1 MSRST
6 VLIDAAT
13 LHEELGQPGLSVV
26 DSTVVLRRE
35 IPDGPYTVE
44 SGRPGYDQAHIP
56 GAVFADIPGELSDS
70 SSPFPFAL
78 PRPETFARAIGELG
92 VGPDTRVVV
101 YAQESPMWA
110 SRLWWLLSYFGFEDV
125 RVLDGGLASWRRAG
139 YPVSSEPPT
148 LRPSTFV
155 ARPRP
160 ELLATKDDVVSA
172 LHGQPALLVNAL
184 SPEAFRGE
192 GPGAYSRPGRIPG
205 SLSAPARN
213 LLDPETGCFRPAT
226 ELANELGELLSS
238 DPAVPVVAYCGGG
251 ISATVDILALELL
264 GRENVRLYDGSL
276 TEWSADPELPLE
288 VG

>member
-1 MSRST
+1 L
-6 VLIDAAT
+6 VI
-13 LHEELGQPGLSVV
+13 
-26 DSTVVLRRE
+26 DSTAVLRRE
-35 IPDGPYTVE
+35 IADGPYVVE
-44 SGRPGYDQAHIP
+44 SGRPGYDQGHIP
-56 GAVFADIPGELSDS
+56 GAVFADIPGELSDT

-78 PRPETFARAIGELG
+78 PQPEPFAGAMGELG

-125 RVLDGGLASWRRAG
+125 RVLDGGLPSWRQAG
-139 YPVSSEPPT
+139 YPVSSESPA
-148 LRPSTFV
+148 LKPSRFV

-160 ELLATKDDVVSA
+160 ELLATKDDVIRA
-172 LHGQPALLVNAL
+172 LRGEPAVLVNAL
-184 SPEAFRGE
+184 PPQAFRGE

-213 LLDPETGCFRPAT
+213 LLDPETGCFRPAA
-226 ELANELGELLSS
+226 ELATELGELLAS

-264 GRENVRLYDGSL
+264 GRGNVRLYDGSL
-276 TEWSADPELPLE
+276 TEWSADPQLPLE
-288 VG
+288 IG